1 MVPVEMATVHVTNVP
16 GIDRVVAELPK
27 PELPPSCLDLS
38 GCLFTLVVL
47 PVNFDGWRVLPSHHR
62 SESDHTDIA
71 LDSGYVHRCRAN
83 HDLSY
88 ILLYTAF
95 PLLTGCRTFFH
106 FANLLLKSIDLNAM
120 RDCLTTIVFVPF
132 RIPFQLI
139 FSLLEFFL
147 EHSDAVI

>member
-95 PLLTGCRTFFH
+95 PLLTGCRTF
-106 FANLLLKSIDLNAM
+106 LSLSISM
-120 RDCLTTIVFVPF
+120 RECL
-132 RIPFQLI
+132 FQLI
-139 FSLLEFFL
+139 FSLSEFFL

>member
-1 MVPVEMATVHVTNVP
+1 MPPEHSLQLGSTE
-16 GIDRVVAELPK
+16 VVAELPK

-38 GCLFTLVVL
+38 GCSFALVVL
-47 PVNFDGWRVLPSHHR
+47 PVNFDGWRVLPSHLTHR

-95 PLLTGCRTFFH
+95 PLLDGFRPKVH

-139 FSLLEFFL
+139 FSLSEFFL

>member
-1 MVPVEMATVHVTNVP
+1 MVPVEMAEGTVHMANVP

-47 PVNFDGWRVLPSHHR
+47 PVNFDGWRVLPSHHG
-62 SESDHTDIA
+62 SESDHPDIA

-88 ILLYTAF
+88 ILYSYTPHF
-95 PLLTGCRTFFH
+95 LFFSRTF
-106 FANLLLKSIDLNAM
+106 LSRSISM
-120 RDCLTTIVFVPF
+120 QCE
-132 RIPFQLI
+132 LI
-139 FSLLEFFL
+139 FSLSEFFL